1 MCARYH
7 VISPIHELT
16 DLLDAPFTLPTG
28 WLAGD
33 ILPSNLAPVGLQG
46 GWTTMKWGFVPP
58 WVEDPVKAKIF
69 INARSETVAELPS
82 FRQAFRATR
91 CIVPA
96 DLFYEWKEVPVGT
109 PSLFGG
115 PADRYEKQLM
125 SFRMTSGRPFAMAGI
140 YTQSK
145 GGDRFAVLTCD
156 PNALLGTIHD
166 RMPCILNPDQ
176 LPAWLDPQTP
186 REELERL
193 LTPYPASEMVGADV
207 G

>member
-1 MCARYH
+1 
-7 VISPIHELT
+7 
-16 DLLDAPFTLPTG
+16 
-28 WLAGD
+28 
-33 ILPSNLAPVGLQG
+33 
-46 GWTTMKWGFVPP
+46 
-58 WVEDPVKAKIF
+58 
-69 INARSETVAELPS
+69 
-82 FRQAFRATR
+82 
-91 CIVPA
+91 
-96 DLFYEWKEVPVGT
+96 
-109 PSLFGG
+109 
-115 PADRYEKQLM
+115 M
-125 SFRMTSGRPFAMAGI
+125 SYRMTSGRPFAMAGI